1 MQYVGRVN
9 VLESPQYLVDK
20 VADVICTQ
28 PLSFEQFVQV
38 SLHQCLHHVTDRQRS
53 RGTSHKKQAYIV
65 KDTGL

>member
-1 MQYVGRVN
+1 MQYIGRVN

-38 SLHQCLHHVTDRQRS
+38 GLHQCLHHVADR
-53 RGTSHKKQAYIV
+53 
-65 KDTGL
+65 